1 MLYEPK
7 KDIVYVAGA
16 FDLIHYGHVRFLEK
30 AKKLGDILYVGLV
43 TDDAVKKQKGNSRPI
58 LTYKERKQWLYEMG
72 YSNVVKQ
79 ETFNPSE
86 NLIKFRPDGF
96 IKGEDQTHISEKT
109 ADDLG
114 IEIIYLKRTKGIST
128 SDIIKRIK

>member
-1 MLYEPK
+1 MKLGYCCG
-7 KDIVYVAGA
+7 V
-16 FDLIHYGHVRFLEK
+16 FDLGHIGHMRVLK
-30 AKKLGDILYVGLV
+30 NSKKLCDCLVIGLV